1 MNGGKLLAQKSL
13 RLDDTLA
20 NDIKKLSIE
29 LRVSENQI
37 VVDALKL
44 YRDYQYM
51 NGKASFIP
59 REIINVLQSSY
70 KVAENS
76 INAKTNRV
84 LSEVAI
90 QTIIQNLILA
100 KSLELDEKDIYR
112 YRLKALDFLKENQRI
127 LKLDEIVE

>member
-1 MNGGKLLAQKSL
+1 MAKKTY
-13 RLDDTLA
+13 RLDDTLMD
-20 NDIKKLSIE
+20 DIATIADTQNKSETYIIE
-29 LRVSENQI
+29 
-37 VVDALKL
+37 DALKL

-76 INAKTNRV
+76 INAKTNKV

-112 YRLKALDFLKENQRI
+112 YRLKALDFLKESQRI